1 MFIMET
7 VIYILGYMY
16 LYSDSFSHLLT
27 YTDITIV
34 YSRSTIVRYNHY
46 LRFDCR
52 TVYLQIECIMYTVI
66 NKPFFRLLS
75 NQNNFFQSLGIANI
89 LISMQSGHESIIFV
103 FFLRSGYLRAIYL
116 IQG

>member
-7 VIYILGYMY
+7 IILYYILGYMY
-16 LYSDSFSHLLT
+16 LYSDSFTHLLT

-66 NKPFFRLLS
+66 DKPFFRLLS
-75 NQNNFFQSLGIANI
+75 NQNSFFRSLGIA
-89 LISMQSGHESIIFV
+89 SITFV
-103 FFLRSGYLRAIYL
+103 FFTEVWIFLGNILDTGVTLFLTIHL
-116 IQG
+116 